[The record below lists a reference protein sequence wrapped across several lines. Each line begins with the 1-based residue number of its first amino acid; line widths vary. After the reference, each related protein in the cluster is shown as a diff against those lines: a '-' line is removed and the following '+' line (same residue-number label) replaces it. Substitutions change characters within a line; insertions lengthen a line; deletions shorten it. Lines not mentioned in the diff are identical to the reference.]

1 MSLFSQG
8 VPSQRNG
15 DTVIGFV
22 KGQDLKTKGGYQD
35 WSSLQQW
42 YEEDPAK
49 NHIKMI
55 SSFGDQTQTNYPIYE
70 DLWKNKAVIE
80 VNGEDG
86 KFTYDYPIETVD
98 QLMTTEDR
106 SGQLF
111 AGQDGTSFKI
121 VLNEQLAPGT
131 RVSCDA
137 MYGQQIVI
145 SNETPVRASGDSFEH
160 TALLA
165 SNDSEMFYDEKL
177 LGKGIQYFVIDHGT
191 SEFGTELALVRMP
204 NTTSYMTC
212 EFQLGSISGAESFYT
227 GKANSVDLGEGFART
242 KDYLANLK
250 NDEDQANIL
259 LMTDLDTM
267 GKKKMETTRVSQ
279 ILEYL
284 TIKEFFKN
292 QSMGLSFGKAYTN
305 KSTNGV
311 TRYTEG
317 LWTQLRRGRIITYP
331 RRGGIT
337 KEKIKEA
344 VDYVFKVN
352 PTKNPIDRVV
362 TFKCGTEAY
371 NNVRM
376 LFQTEVDAWLLRSA
390 SLLGSERILPKNPV
404 SGTNLMELKLEDY
417 AFTNVPLA
425 GIGQVNIIE
434 DKSLNYMGMADRS
447 LYGMHANGYA
457 HSTYSMV
464 IYDAMDK
471 QYSNN
476 QDTPKGTKIIDKGN
490 TDANVY
496 LVQPKED
503 KIYWGRENGRYSS
516 MTSRDIVASNKFR
529 TESFFIY
536 GAASVWVKD
545 PTKFVM
551 IELDPSARLGFN

>member
-49 NHIKMI
+49 RHIKMVT
-55 SSFGDQTQTNYPIYE
+55 SFGEQSQTNYPLYE
-70 DLWKNKAVIE
+70 DLWSNKAVVE

-98 QLMTTEDR
+98 QLMTIEDR

-131 RVSCDA
+131 VIGCDA
-137 MYGQQIVI
+137 MYGQQIVV
-145 SNETPVRASGDSFEH
+145 SNETPVRASGDGFEH
-160 TALLA
+160 TMLLA
-165 SNDSEMFYDEKL
+165 TNDTDIYYDEKL
-177 LGKGIQYFVIDHGT
+177 LGKGIQYFVIAHGT

-204 NTTSYMTC
+204 NTTNYMTC
-212 EFQLGSISGAESFYT
+212 EFQLGSISGAETFYT

-259 LMTDLDTM
+259 LMTDLDSM

-292 QSMGLSFGKAYTN
+292 QNTALAFGKAYTN

-317 LWTQLRRGRIITYP
+317 LWTQLRRGRIITYAK
-331 RRGGIT
+331 RGGIT

-344 VDYVFKVN
+344 VDYIFKIN
-352 PTKNPIDRVV
+352 PTMKPQDREI
-362 TFKCGTEAY
+362 TFKCGTEAFQ
-371 NNVRM
+371 NVLR
-376 LFQTEVDAWLLRSA
+376 LFDTEFIAWQQRVGA
-390 SLLGSERILPKNPV
+390 LLGSDRVLPKNPV
-404 SGTNLMELKLEDY
+404 SGDLMNLKVEQIRVTNIYLS
-417 AFTNVPLA
+417 

-434 DKSLNYMGMADRS
+434 DQSLNYMGMADRN

-471 QYSNN
+471 KYSNN
-476 QDTPKGTKIIDKGN
+476 TSMPKGTKMIDSGN
-490 TDANVY
+490 SEANVY

-516 MTSRDIVASNKFR
+516 MSARDIVASNKFR

-551 IELDPSARLGFN
+551 IELDPSARQGFN